1 MHVYNHPQV
10 DIIAEDHTVQCLHLF
25 FLHAFTA
32 FPPSRPSAEAAGVT
46 WIPTFFGIFVG
57 TYASSAMSQGKKWKC
72 WPYLRFGGTTLQ
84 RNQPWPLEGSP
95 SLSDSQ
101 GAASVLG
108 LGWLGATWPRRRQL
122 FDLFWVGNVAR
133 SRK

>member
-57 TYASSAMSQGKKWKC
+57 TY
-72 WPYLRFGGTTLQ
+72 
-84 RNQPWPLEGSP
+84 
-95 SLSDSQ
+95 
-101 GAASVLG
+101 
-108 LGWLGATWPRRRQL
+108 
-122 FDLFWVGNVAR
+122 GNVGHTFDSVAPPFNGTNPGLWKDR
-133 SRK
+133 RP